1 VTIWQAEKGQMTT
14 FAARK
19 PVGRSRLDSIA
30 MSTNE
35 TPEQLKVRLFEEQAL
50 QYMPQLYGVAMQ
62 KTKNPTDA
70 EDLVQ
75 ETMVK
80 AFKAFDQ
87 FEQGTNLKAWL
98 FRILS
103 NTNINN
109 SVKRGKD
116 QAKTALDE
124 LEDWQVGGAESL
136 TSVANRSAEVEA
148 IDAMPSSAVKR
159 ALAELPENW
168 RMIVYYRVV
177 EGLSYAEIAKVL
189 DIPDGSVMSGLHRGK
204 KMLRGLLLEYAQ
216 QEGYDTS
223 VKEAK

>member
-1 VTIWQAEKGQMTT
+1 MTT
-14 FAARK
+14 FAARM
-19 PVGRSRLDSIA
+19 PVRRSRIDSKA
-30 MSTNE
+30 MSENE
-35 TPEQLKVRLFEEQAL
+35 TPEALKVRLFEEQAL

-62 KTKNPTDA
+62 KTKNPADA

-80 AFKAFDQ
+80 AFKAFNQ

-136 TSVANRSAEVEA
+136 TSVANRSAEVE
-148 IDAMPSSAVKR
+148 AMPSSAVKR

>member
-1 VTIWQAEKGQMTT
+1 MSTL
-14 FAARK
+14 AAQLPFR
-19 PVGRSRLDSIA
+19 RSRLDSKV
-30 MSTNE
+30 MSTKE
-35 TPEQLKVRLFEEQAL
+35 SADELKVRLFEEQAL
-50 QYMPQLYGVAMQ
+50 PLMPQLYGVAMQ

-87 FEQGTNLKAWL
+87 FEQGTNLKAWM

-136 TSVANRSAEVEA
+136 TSVATRSAELEA
-148 IDAMPSSAVKR
+148 IDAMPSSAVKK

-177 EGLSYAEIAKVL
+177 EGLSYAEIARVL

-204 KMLRGLLLEYAQ
+204 KMLRSLLLEYAKE
-216 QEGYDTS
+216 EGYDTS
-223 VKEAK
+223 EKGEKG

>member
-1 VTIWQAEKGQMTT
+1 MTT
-14 FAARK
+14 FAARM
-19 PVGRSRLDSIA
+19 PIRHSRIDSKA
-30 MSTNE
+30 MSENE

-62 KTKNPTDA
+62 KTKNPADA

-80 AFKAFDQ
+80 AFKAFNQ

>member
-1 VTIWQAEKGQMTT
+1 MAT

-19 PVGRSRLDSIA
+19 PFRHSRIDSKA

-35 TPEQLKVRLFEEQAL
+35 TAEALKVRLFEEQAL

-80 AFKAFDQ
+80 AFKAFNQ

>member
-1 VTIWQAEKGQMTT
+1 MMTIQETAED
-14 FAARK
+14 R
-19 PVGRSRLDSIA
+19 
-30 MSTNE
+30 
-35 TPEQLKVRLFEEQAL
+35 KVRLFEEQAL

-136 TSVANRSAEVEA
+136 TSVATRSAELEA
-148 IDAMPSSAVKR
+148 IDAMPSSAIKK

-204 KMLRGLLLEYAQ
+204 KMLRTLLLEHAKE
-216 QEGYDTS
+216 EGYDTTQ
-223 VKEAK
+223 KDEKN

>member
-1 VTIWQAEKGQMTT
+1 
-14 FAARK
+14 
-19 PVGRSRLDSIA
+19 
-30 MSTNE
+30 MSTKE

-62 KTKNPTDA
+62 KTKNPADA

-80 AFKAFDQ
+80 AFKAFNQ

-177 EGLSYAEIAKVL
+177 EGLSYAEIAEVL
-189 DIPDGSVMSGLHRGK
+189 GIPDGSVMSGLHRGK

-216 QEGYDTS
+216 QEGYDTT
-223 VKEAK
+223 VKEGN

>member
-1 VTIWQAEKGQMTT
+1 MQI

-19 PVGRSRLDSIA
+19 PFSHSRLDSTL
-30 MSTNE
+30 MSTRE

-80 AFKAFDQ
+80 AFKAFHQ

-116 QAKTALDE
+116 QAKTALDV

-177 EGLSYAEIAKVL
+177 EGLSYSEIAKVL

>member
-1 VTIWQAEKGQMTT
+1 
-14 FAARK
+14 
-19 PVGRSRLDSIA
+19 
-30 MSTNE
+30 MSPKE
-35 TPEQLKVRLFEEQAL
+35 TPEALKVRLFEEQAL

-80 AFKAFDQ
+80 AFKAFNQ

-216 QEGYDTS
+216 QEGYNTS
-223 VKEAK
+223 AMEAK

>member
-1 VTIWQAEKGQMTT
+1 MTT
-14 FAARK
+14 FAARM
-19 PVGRSRLDSIA
+19 PVRRSRIDSKA
-30 MSTNE
+30 MSENE
-35 TPEQLKVRLFEEQAL
+35 TPEALKVRLFEEQAL

-62 KTKNPTDA
+62 KTKNPADA

-80 AFKAFDQ
+80 AFKAFNQ

-148 IDAMPSSAVKR
+148 IDTMPSSAVKR

>member
-1 VTIWQAEKGQMTT
+1 MVT

-19 PVGRSRLDSIA
+19 PFRHSRIDSKA

-35 TPEQLKVRLFEEQAL
+35 TAEALKVRLFEEQAL

-80 AFKAFDQ
+80 AFKAFNQ

>member
-1 VTIWQAEKGQMTT
+1 MMTIQETAED
-14 FAARK
+14 R
-19 PVGRSRLDSIA
+19 
-30 MSTNE
+30 
-35 TPEQLKVRLFEEQAL
+35 KVRLFEEQAL

-136 TSVANRSAEVEA
+136 TAVANRSAEVEA
-148 IDAMPSSAVKR
+148 IDAMPSSAVKK

-204 KMLRGLLLEYAQ
+204 KMLRSLLLEYAKE
-216 QEGYDTS
+216 EGYDTS
-223 VKEAK
+223 EKGEKV

>member
-1 VTIWQAEKGQMTT
+1 MATL
-14 FAARK
+14 AARTSIK
-19 PVGRSRLDSIA
+19 RARIDSVE
-30 MSTNE
+30 MSENQTPE
-35 TPEQLKVRLFEEQAL
+35 TPEALKVRLFEEQAL

-80 AFKAFDQ
+80 AFKAFNQ

-109 SVKRGKD
+109 SMKRGKD

-148 IDAMPSSAVKR
+148 IDAMPSSAVKK
-159 ALAELPENW
+159 ALSELPENW

-204 KMLRGLLLEYAQ
+204 KMLRSLLLEYAKE
-216 QEGYDTS
+216 EGYDTTA
-223 VKEAK
+223 KEAK

>member
-1 VTIWQAEKGQMTT
+1 MAT

-19 PVGRSRLDSIA
+19 PFRHARIDSKA

-80 AFKAFDQ
+80 AFKAFHQ

-136 TSVANRSAEVEA
+136 TSVANRSAEVERSEA
-148 IDAMPSSAVKR
+148 CVGR
-159 ALAELPENW
+159 AA
-168 RMIVYYRVV
+168 
-177 EGLSYAEIAKVL
+177 
-189 DIPDGSVMSGLHRGK
+189 
-204 KMLRGLLLEYAQ
+204 
-216 QEGYDTS
+216 
-223 VKEAK
+223 

>member
-1 VTIWQAEKGQMTT
+1 
-14 FAARK
+14 
-19 PVGRSRLDSIA
+19 
-30 MSTNE
+30 MSTKE
-35 TPEQLKVRLFEEQAL
+35 SADELKVRLFEEQAL
-50 QYMPQLYGVAMQ
+50 PLMPQLYGVAMQ

-80 AFKAFDQ
+80 AFKAFHQ

-98 FRILS
+98 FRILN

-136 TSVANRSAEVEA
+136 TSVATRSAELEA
-148 IDAMPSSAVKR
+148 IDAMPSSAVKK

-177 EGLSYAEIAKVL
+177 EGLAYAEIARVL

-204 KMLRGLLLEYAQ
+204 KMLRSLLLEYAKE
-216 QEGYDTS
+216 EGYDTTE
-223 VKEAK
+223 KDEKD

>member
-1 VTIWQAEKGQMTT
+1 MTT
-14 FAARK
+14 FAARMPAK
-19 PVGRSRLDSIA
+19 RSRIDSKT
-30 MSTNE
+30 MSTKE

-62 KTKNPTDA
+62 KTKNPADA